1 MSDDEAPQGANS
13 APPRRAPQALRDR
26 PGESVDTHP
35 WETLPPWL
43 SAAASAML
51 AQRERWPHALLITGA
66 QGTGKR
72 LLALHL
78 ARALLCEA
86 PRADG
91 GACETCAGCTWVER
105 RTHPDLRLIEPVT
118 YDDDGNTVATD
129 AITVEPIRELI
140 DFAMLS
146 SHRGGAK
153 VAVIAPADALNAA
166 AANALLKTLEE
177 PSPGTFIVLV
187 SSQPARLPA
196 TITSRCRRLTVPLP
210 EIAAAAAWLAHEN
223 VTSAELV
230 LAQAGGAPL
239 RAKLLGDTETQRAR
253 AWLLGE
259 LAQPERLSPVAVGAR
274 IEAAPKDERK
284 AILGDTLYW
293 LATWIADLAAVA
305 SGGAPRFHPDHR
317 DALVGLS
324 RRVARVPLF
333 RYHRAL
339 LRQRALLG
347 HPLAP
352 RLVAE
357 ALLIE
362 YRRLFARN

>member
-1 MSDDEAPQGANS
+1 MSETVEPPAWEA
-13 APPRRAPQALRDR
+13 
-26 PGESVDTHP
+26 
-35 WETLPPWL
+35 LPPWL
-43 SAAASAML
+43 ADTASAML
-51 AQRERWPHALLITGA
+51 ARRERWPHALLITGA

-91 GACETCAGCTWVER
+91 SACETCAGCTWVQR
-105 RTHPDLRLIEPVT
+105 RTHPDLRRLEPVT
-118 YDDDGNTVATD
+118 YDEEGNATATD
-129 AITVEPIRELI
+129 TITVEPIRELI
-140 DFAMLS
+140 DFALLS

-153 VAVIAPADALNAA
+153 VAIIAPADALNAA

-177 PSPGTFIVLV
+177 PPPRTSLILV

-196 TITSRCRRLTVPLP
+196 TITSRCRRLVVTLP
-210 EIAAAAAWLAHEN
+210 DAAVAASWLAREK
-223 VTSAELV
+223 VADPELV

-239 RAKLLGDTETQRAR
+239 RAKLLGDPETQRTR
-253 AWLLGE
+253 GWLLGE
-259 LAQPERLSPVAVGAR
+259 LARPERMSPVAMGAR
-274 IEAAPKDERK
+274 IEAAPKDERRGL
-284 AILGDTLYW
+284 LGDALYW
-293 LATWIADLAAVA
+293 LSTWTADLAAVA
-305 SGGAPRFHPDHR
+305 SGGRPRFHPDHR
-317 DALVGLS
+317 DALVDLS

-352 RLVAE
+352 RLVVE
-357 ALLIE
+357 AMLIE
-362 YRRLFARN
+362 YRSLFVRAKAAAAN